1 LITRHAWTVATI
13 ASIVGAVSLMAAVAG
28 YQNGPPTATG
38 LYHPDPQHLWNR
50 LHRHLHVRTTADGR
64 EFGLDE
70 VDPLLWDETRY
81 LLSGPSHA
89 RALRL
94 LDEFLNMGGER
105 LITDP
110 LKRAVLQHDL
120 WNIFDWAVE
129 RRYDG
134 RDARQREAL
143 STRLARGIRRLA
155 LTREQIDRLPD
166 TYADAVRADPSL
178 PADLLGSGGNWLPVG
193 GLAPIA
199 RQHASGLSRSAF
211 SVHWNVPGGTEA
223 TAAYLKK
230 LWEFPAPFVADL
242 SVDGELRA
250 ALNPALPAVP
260 NGTRLAL
267 VRTMLLVDQTGTI
280 VPTKV
285 VESIQFHV
293 IGPVHAFSEHNMRR
307 ARLFAGQAGGLRAVE
322 PTDRSFLTFS
332 AKGDDVFEQGGRG
345 PSGEVTEVTLS
356 FCDMCHQSRFV
367 SGVASVLSVRSL
379 LKPETLVD
387 SRHPRWA
394 QWFPQAA
401 AAVAAKNARMD
412 FGVLRGIWQSVP
424 Q

>member
-1 LITRHAWTVATI
+1 LITRPAWTVATI
-13 ASIVGAVSLMAAVAG
+13 APIVGAVSLMAAVAG

-94 LDEFLNMGGER
+94 LDEFLDTGGER

-120 WNIFDWAVE
+120 WAIFDWAVE
-129 RRYDG
+129 RRYNG
-134 RDARQREAL
+134 HDARQREAL
-143 STRLARGIRRLA
+143 STRLARAIRRLA

-178 PADLLGSGGNWLPVG
+178 PGDLLGSAGDWLPVG
-193 GLAPIA
+193 GLAPIT
-199 RQHASGLSRSAF
+199 RQHASALSRSAF
-211 SVHWNVPGGTEA
+211 SVHWNVPGGTGA
-223 TAAYLKK
+223 SADYLKK
-230 LWEFPAPFVADL
+230 LWEFPSPFVADL

-250 ALNPALPAVP
+250 ELNPALPAVP

-267 VRTMLLVDQTGTI
+267 VRTMLLADQAGTI

-293 IGPVHAFSEHNMRR
+293 IGAVHTFSEYKMRR
-307 ARLFAGQAGGLRAVE
+307 ARLFTGQAGGLRAVE
-322 PTDRSFLTFS
+322 PTDRSFITFS
-332 AKGDDVFEQGGRG
+332 AKGDDFFEQGGRG
-345 PSGEVTEVTLS
+345 PGGEVTLS
-356 FCDMCHQSRFV
+356 GCDNCHGSRFRPAV
-367 SGVASVLSVRSL
+367 ESVLSIRAL
-379 LKPETLVD
+379 LKPESLVD
-387 SRHPRWA
+387 THHPRWA
-394 QWFPQAA
+394 KWYPQSS
-401 AAVAAKNARMD
+401 AAVAAKGARVEW
-412 FGVLRGIWQSVP
+412 GLLRGIWQSMP
-424 Q
+424 R